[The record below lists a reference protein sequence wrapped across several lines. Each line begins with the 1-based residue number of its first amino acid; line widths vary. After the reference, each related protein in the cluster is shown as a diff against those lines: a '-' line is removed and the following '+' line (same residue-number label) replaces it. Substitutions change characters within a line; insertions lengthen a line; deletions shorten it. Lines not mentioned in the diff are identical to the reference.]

1 MSFYVKHER
10 VTLDCSNMP
19 SMTKQEFKD
28 ECDINTILKQ
38 FTLTGMIDH
47 INNSPAQWLDLPDV
61 SDYQASLAVVA
72 DAAAAFEAL
81 PSKVR
86 DEFGNDPAAFLAA
99 FGDPS
104 KADRLR
110 ELGLLNPL
118 PAPSPAPA
126 ASPSPA
132 PASTPG
138 GAGGA

>member
-1 MSFYVKHER
+1 MSFYTPHDR
-10 VTLDCSNMP
+10 VTIDCSDMP

-47 INNSPAQWLDLPDV
+47 INSSPAQWLDLPDV
-61 SDYQASLAVVA
+61 TDYQASLALVA
-72 DAAAAFEAL
+72 DAAEAFASL

-86 DEFGNDPAAFLAA
+86 DEFGNDPARFLDA
-99 FGDPS
+99 FGDPA

-118 PAPSPAPA
+118 PA
-126 ASPSPA
+126 SPSPGSPAA
-132 PASTPG
+132 PVGGEPPTP
-138 GAGGA
+138 AGGA